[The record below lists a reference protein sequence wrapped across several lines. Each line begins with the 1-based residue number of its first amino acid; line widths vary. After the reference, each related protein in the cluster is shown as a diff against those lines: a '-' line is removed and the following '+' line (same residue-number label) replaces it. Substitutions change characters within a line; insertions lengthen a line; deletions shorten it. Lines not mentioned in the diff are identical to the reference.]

1 MSRCCA
7 PFVHRLVL
15 EPALAVLTLASIACP
30 VGPKYTRPSAPVP
43 PEYKEQTP
51 DAYKETSSDWKQ
63 ANPGDGVLRGKWWEI
78 YNDKALN
85 ALEEQVNISNQNV
98 LAAEASFREAR
109 AAVHVARSALF
120 PTVTTAPGM
129 TISRAQS
136 GLVNPGSGQVAAA
149 GGGIGT
155 YYTLPVDVS
164 YQADVWG
171 SIRRSVTAASDTAQ
185 ASAADLENARLSYQ
199 AMLAEDYFELHGV
212 DAQKHLLDTTVKSY
226 QEYLDLT
233 KYRYASGIASAGD
246 VALAETQLNTTRA
259 QLIGLGVQRAQ
270 YEHAIA
276 ILTGKPPAEVSLP
289 EVPLSTIPPNI
300 PPGLPSQLLERR
312 PDIAAAERT
321 VAAANEQIGIAKAA
335 FFPTVTLTGAAGFAS
350 SAFLQ
355 WLTWPSRFW
364 SVGPQLAETLFDA
377 GKRRA
382 QVAEMQASY
391 DNTVAN
397 YRQTVLTAFQQVED
411 QLAAIRIYTKQL
423 SLDQQAVKNAR
434 EAVRV
439 FTNQYR
445 SGIVDL
451 TTVVTAE
458 TNLLSQEETL
468 LTVRQNLFL
477 ASVSLI
483 EALGGGWDTTLLPTQ
498 VQLMKGFSLLPKLES
513 TPPALEAAPADT
525 TLRNPQS
532 APQVTQ

>member
-63 ANPGDGVLRGKWWEI
+63 ANPSDGVLRGKWWEI

-312 PDIAAAERT
+312 PDIAAA
-321 VAAANEQIGIAKAA
+321 NEQIGIAKAA

-411 QLAAIRIYTKQL
+411 NLAALRVLGEQAGAEDEAVKSARH
-423 SLDQQAVKNAR
+423 SLDVTTAQYESGTTDYLSVISAQATVLADQGT
-434 EAVRV
+434 AVTIL
-439 FTNQYR
+439 TNR
-445 SGIVDL
+445 M
-451 TTVVTAE
+451 T
-458 TNLLSQEETL
+458 
-468 LTVRQNLFL
+468 
-477 ASVSLI
+477 ASVLLI
-483 EALGGGWDTTLLPTQ
+483 EALGGGWNASQLP
-498 VQLMKGFSLLPKLES
+498 S
-513 TPPALEAAPADT
+513 
-525 TLRNPQS
+525 PQS
-532 APQVTQ
+532 LKAGAP